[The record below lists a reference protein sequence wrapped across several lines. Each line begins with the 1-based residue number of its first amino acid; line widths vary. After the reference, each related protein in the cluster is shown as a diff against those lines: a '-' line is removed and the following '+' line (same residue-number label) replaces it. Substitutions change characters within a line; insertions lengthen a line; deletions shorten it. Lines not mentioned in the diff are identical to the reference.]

1 MQDDKIVNSSTENPL
16 KNENIDNVLKDLPKE
31 KREVIYSA
39 FYAIERSYSGPLPPP
54 EDFAKYEQ
62 NLPGSM
68 DRILKLTEKQVE
80 HRIEIERSN
89 VKLDGRGQIIGALL
103 VALFGVLSFG
113 LAMFDHE
120 NVALAMGVTTV
131 ISVAVIFVLKK
142 MPIGNNKKTS

>member
-39 FYAIERSYSGPLPPP
+39 FYAIERSYSG
-54 EDFAKYEQ
+54 
-62 NLPGSM
+62 
-68 DRILKLTEKQVE
+68 LTMKM
-80 HRIEIERSN
+80 S
-89 VKLDGRGQIIGALL
+89 LWL
-103 VALFGVLSFG
+103 
-113 LAMFDHE
+113 
-120 NVALAMGVTTV
+120 VTTV